1 MLRDVGTSTIGDRL
15 RLYQPDKALLFSN
28 LDARRPGY
36 QRAVQLA
43 RDAGYEP
50 VTRLAGGHAAVFQE
64 ASVAFA
70 WATADPDA
78 PKHIANRFEIFS
90 GWVVAALRSLG
101 LDARVGEVEGEYC
114 PGEYSVNVEGRVKV
128 MGVGQR
134 VIRGAA
140 HVGGVITVGQTVTLR
155 KMLIPI
161 YDALDL
167 KFHPPSAAGV
177 ADFDPN
183 ITPAH
188 VIEAMLRV
196 IGPEYRDVHESTFDS
211 SLLSAAQ
218 ALTPLHSAERSSRA
232 GGVLRPTLQTSG
244 AKTLLQEDVS
254 PSTIDDVNDSND

>member
-1 MLRDVGTSTIGDRL
+1 MGDRL
-15 RLYQPDKALLFSN
+15 RLYQPDNALLFSN

-36 QRAVQLA
+36 QRAVRLA

-50 VTRLAGGHAAVFQE
+50 VTRLAGGHAAVFLE

-70 WATADPDA
+70 WATADPAA
-78 PKHIANRFEIFS
+78 PKHIANRFETFS
-90 GWVVAALRSLG
+90 GWVVAALRSVG
-101 LDARVGEVEGEYC
+101 LDARVGEVDGEYC

-140 HVGGVITVGQTVTLR
+140 HVGGVITVGQTVELQEALT
-155 KMLIPI
+155 PI

-167 KFHPPSAAGV
+167 AFHPPSAGGV

-188 VIEAMLRV
+188 VIEAMIGV
-196 IGPEYRDVHESTFDS
+196 IGPEYREVQESSFDS
-211 SLLSAAQ
+211 SILSAAQ
-218 ALTPLHSAERSSRA
+218 TLIPLHSAERSPDA
-232 GGVLRPTLQTSG
+232 GAVLRPTLKTSG
-244 AKTLLQEDVS
+244 TKTLLQGDDP
-254 PSTIDDVNDSND
+254 PSNIIDAENANGSHD